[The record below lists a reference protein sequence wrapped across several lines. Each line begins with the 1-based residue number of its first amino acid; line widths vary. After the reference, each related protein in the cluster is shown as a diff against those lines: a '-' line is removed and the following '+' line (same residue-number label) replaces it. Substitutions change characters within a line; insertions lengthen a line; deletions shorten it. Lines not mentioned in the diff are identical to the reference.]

1 MSLWLDLL
9 GTEIRY
15 VATPTFGNIRIAEA
29 GRGHR
34 DTILFQHGLNGHLEA
49 YAKNLIAL
57 ADRFHV
63 IAFDYVG
70 HGLSDKR
77 IDDYTP
83 AVFAEQLRELMDALR
98 IDAAHLSGESL
109 GGWVSGLF
117 AAKYPQ
123 RVRRL
128 MLNTA
133 GGIPV
138 VSEKGK
144 QDLQNFMALNKRNV
158 DAVPNR
164 ESVTARMQWLM
175 HPNNHHLLVEE
186 LVDLRLRIYLD
197 PATRR
202 VAPKINAVI
211 QRHDE
216 FLIPLDALR
225 CETLFLWTR
234 DNPIHDLEAAH
245 AAAARVPGSLFY
257 LMQSDAAHWPQY
269 EAPEEFNAVTASFF
283 ATGRLPGQKVS

>member
-9 GTEIRY
+9 GTEIRN
-15 VATPTFGNIRIAEA
+15 VETPTYGRIRIAEA
-29 GRGHR
+29 GHGNAE
-34 DTILFQHGLNGHLEA
+34 TILFQHGLNGHLEA
-49 YAKNLIAL
+49 YAKNLTAL

-70 HGLSDKR
+70 HGLSDKKL
-77 IDDYTP
+77 DDYTP
-83 AVFAEQLRELMDALR
+83 AVFAEQLRELMDVLR
-98 IDAAHLSGESL
+98 IDKAHLSGESL

-117 AAKYPQ
+117 AAKYPE

-158 DAVPNR
+158 DAVPSR

-175 HPNNHHLLVEE
+175 HPNNHHLLAEE
-186 LVDLRLRIYLD
+186 LIDLRLRIYLA
-197 PATRR
+197 PETRR

-216 FLIPLDALR
+216 FLIPLEALR

-245 AAAARVPGSLFY
+245 AAAARVPGSVFY

-269 EAPEEFNAVTASFF
+269 EAPDEFNAVTASFF
-283 ATGRLPGQKVS
+283 ATGRLPA